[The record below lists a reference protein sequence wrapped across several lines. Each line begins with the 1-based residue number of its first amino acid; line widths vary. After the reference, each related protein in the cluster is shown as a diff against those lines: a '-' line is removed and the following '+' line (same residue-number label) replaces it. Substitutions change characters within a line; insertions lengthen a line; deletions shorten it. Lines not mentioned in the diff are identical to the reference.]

1 MSINLNNSTKSF
13 LFPGDITQKGYEKK
27 RKKLLTPFFQA
38 NTAKEQPPLLTTQS
52 VEEQVHI
59 LNPSAPPAEVA
70 EVVQQPQLEA
80 VAIASVISPNKN
92 DLKIPSFIPVNSEA
106 TKRETEPSSSALFE
120 PDTNSEEITLL
131 PSTSSGVEGAP
142 AVPPHR
148 EGSGGEVDKKLKN
161 GKPRSRNRHKR

>member
-1 MSINLNNSTKSF
+1 MFS
-13 LFPGDITQKGYEKK
+13 GDITQKGYEKK

-38 NTAKEQPPLLTTQS
+38 NTAKEQPQLLTAQS

-59 LNPSAPPAEVA
+59 LNPSAPPPEIEEVIP
-70 EVVQQPQLEA
+70 QPQLESF
-80 VAIASVISPNKN
+80 AIASVVSPCKN

-106 TKRETEPSSSALFE
+106 TKRETEPSSNPVID

-131 PSTSSGVEGAP
+131 PSTSSGIEGAP

-148 EGSGGEVDKKLKN
+148 EGSGGEVDKKSKN